1 VVGSRVQPCE
11 AASNTLPGP
20 PPAPLVVDLV
30 IAAHNCAGSLGATL
44 AALPA
49 REIRSVVVVDGG
61 STDATSLV
69 ARDAGAVLLHEPA
82 PGYGAACRR
91 AIGHLESLPRPPD
104 VVVFLSADGS
114 DDPADIARLIEP
126 MRAGGAELV
135 LASRRPASQ
144 GGKPAAGD
152 RLALGLIGLLY
163 RHQFADLGRFRA
175 IRFPALVALGVSDRG
190 EGWNVEMQVKALRF
204 GLRIAEVE
212 ASARSRPARA
222 ESVRAS
228 LSSTGRKVFQILRH
242 ATAR

>member
-1 VVGSRVQPCE
+1 
-11 AASNTLPGP
+11 
-20 PPAPLVVDLV
+20 
-30 IAAHNCAGSLGATL
+30 
-44 AALPA
+44 
-49 REIRSVVVVDGG
+49 VVVDSA
-61 STDATSLV
+61 STDATPLV
-69 ARDAGAVLLHEPA
+69 ARDAGAVLLHDPS

-104 VVVFLSADGS
+104 VVVFLSSDGG
-114 DDPADIARLIEP
+114 DDPADIGRLVEP

-135 LASRRPASQ
+135 LVDRRPADGASKA
-144 GGKPAAGD
+144 GAGAGD

-175 IRFPALVALGVSDRG
+175 IRFPALVALGLSDRG
-190 EGWNVEMQVKALRF
+190 EAWNVEMQVKALRL
-204 GLRIAEVE
+204 GLRIAEVAVE
-212 ASARSRPARA
+212 RRSRPSRA

>member
-1 VVGSRVQPCE
+1 M
-11 AASNTLPGP
+11 
-20 PPAPLVVDLV
+20 

-49 REIRSVVVVDGG
+49 RELRSVVVVDNA

-82 PGYGAACRR
+82 RGYGSACRR
-91 AIGHLESLPRPPD
+91 AIAHLEALPRPPD
-104 VVVFLSADGS
+104 VVVFMSSDGS
-114 DDPADIARLIEP
+114 DDPADIARLLEP
-126 MRAGGAELV
+126 IRTGGAELV
-135 LASRRPASQ
+135 LASRREVRGEQ
-144 GGKPAAGD
+144 RPAAGD

-190 EGWNVEMQVKALRF
+190 DGWNVEMQVKALRF
-204 GLRIAEVE
+204 GLRIDEVTTLP
-212 ASARSRPARA
+212 RSRPGRA
-222 ESVRAS
+222 VGVRAS

>member
-1 VVGSRVQPCE
+1 M
-11 AASNTLPGP
+11 PGP
-20 PPAPLVVDLV
+20 PSEPLVVDLV
-30 IAAHNCAGSLGATL
+30 IVAHNCAGSLGAAL

-49 REIRSVVVVDGG
+49 RELRSAVVVDSA

-69 ARDAGAVLLHEPA
+69 ARDAGAVLLHEPSH
-82 PGYGAACRR
+82 GYGAACRR
-91 AIGHLESLPRPPD
+91 AIAHLERLPRPPD
-104 VVVFLSADGS
+104 VVVFLSSDGS
-114 DDPADIARLIEP
+114 DDPADVARLLEP

-135 LASRRPASQ
+135 LTGRRPAA
-144 GGKPAAGD
+144 GEGKAGAGD

-175 IRFPALVALGVSDRG
+175 IRFPALVALGLSDRG

-204 GLRIAEVE
+204 GLRIAEVTVE
-212 ASARSRPARA
+212 SRGRPARA
-222 ESVRAS
+222 ESMRAS

>member
-1 VVGSRVQPCE
+1 M
-11 AASNTLPGP
+11 
-20 PPAPLVVDLV
+20 VDLV
-30 IAAHNCAGSLGATL
+30 IAAHNCAGSLGAIL

-49 REIRSVVVVDGG
+49 RELRSVVVVDNG

-82 PGYGAACRR
+82 HGYGAACRR
-91 AIGHLESLPRPPD
+91 AISHLESLPRPPD
-104 VVVFLSADGS
+104 VVVFMSSDGG
-114 DDPADIARLIEP
+114 DDPADIARLLEP
-126 MRAGGAELV
+126 IRGGGAELV
-135 LASRRPASQ
+135 LVDRRDA
-144 GGKPAAGD
+144 GGEGRPGAGD

-190 EGWNVEMQVKALRF
+190 EGWNTEMQVKALRF
-204 GLRIAEVE
+204 GLRIAEVA
-212 ASARSRPARA
+212 ASPRHRPARA
-222 ESVRAS
+222 GEGVRAS

>member
-1 VVGSRVQPCE
+1 MISCGRSPARLLRL
-11 AASNTLPGP
+11 TLPGP
-20 PPAPLVVDLV
+20 QLEPLVVDLV
-30 IAAHNCAGSLGATL
+30 IPAHNCAGSLGATL

-49 REIRSVVVVDGG
+49 RELRSVVVVDNA

-82 PGYGAACRR
+82 HGYGAACRR
-91 AIGHLESLPRPPD
+91 AIAHLETLPRPPD
-104 VVVFLSADGS
+104 VVVFMSSDGS
-114 DDPADIARLIEP
+114 DDPADIARLLEP
-126 MRAGGAELV
+126 IRAGGAELV
-135 LASRRPASQ
+135 LASRREAR
-144 GGKPAAGD
+144 GAAGD

-175 IRFPALVALGVSDRG
+175 IRFPALVALGLSDRG
-190 EGWNVEMQVKALRF
+190 EAWNVEMQVKALRF
-204 GLRIAEVE
+204 GLRIAEVT
-212 ASARSRPARA
+212 ASERSRPARA